1 MYNVRTCVDT
11 RLFIHQLSV
20 GRFYFFKKKALSLV
34 TFCFLLRLILGH
46 FFFVN
51 AHERRSSFLYFCKRK
66 NIHWSCK
73 RKNIHTHT
81 STGARSEF
89 YWTLDYSF
97 ISWRSVG
104 SISLKKSS
112 LLGHFVFC
120 CVSSLVTFVFLS
132 THTNAGA
139 HFCTFVNA
147 KIYIRTRTS
156 ELVPNFTGHSIIHSS
171 VVDRSVLFLL
181 KKKLSP
187 WSLCFLLRLILGHF
201 FLLRLILGHFCFL
214 LRLILGHFCFFV
226 NAHERRSSFLY
237 FCKRINI
244 HWSCKRKNIHT
255 HTNVGARSEFYWTLD
270 YSFISC
276 RSVGSISLKKK
287 LSLTFITHPPVGLCP
302 FF

>member
-1 MYNVRTCVDT
+1 MSLRRFYRYDRFLQIFVNERRSSSYFCKRKNMHCKIIRVQCERIYIRHVDT

-181 KKKLSP
+181 KKSSLLLS
-187 WSLCFLLRLILGHF
+187 SHT
-201 FLLRLILGHFCFL
+201 
-214 LRLILGHFCFFV
+214 
-226 NAHERRSSFLY
+226 RRSVYAHFSKVRIETTRFMPIFL
-237 FCKRINI
+237 R
-244 HWSCKRKNIHT
+244 
-255 HTNVGARSEFYWTLD
+255 
-270 YSFISC
+270 
-276 RSVGSISLKKK
+276 
-287 LSLTFITHPPVGLCP
+287 
-302 FF
+302 

>member
-1 MYNVRTCVDT
+1 MRTCVDT

-97 ISWRSVG
+97 IS
-104 SISLKKSS
+104 
-112 LLGHFVFC
+112 
-120 CVSSLVTFVFLS
+120 
-132 THTNAGA
+132 
-139 HFCTFVNA
+139 
-147 KIYIRTRTS
+147 
-156 ELVPNFTGHSIIHSS
+156 
-171 VVDRSVLFLL
+171 
-181 KKKLSP
+181 
-187 WSLCFLLRLILGHF
+187 
-201 FLLRLILGHFCFL
+201 
-214 LRLILGHFCFFV
+214 
-226 NAHERRSSFLY
+226 
-237 FCKRINI
+237 
-244 HWSCKRKNIHT
+244 
-255 HTNVGARSEFYWTLD
+255 
-270 YSFISC
+270 C

-287 LSLTFITHPPVGLCP
+287 LSPWSLLLRLILGHFCCVSSLVTFFFLSTHTRALSLLLSSHTRSVYAHFSKVRIETTRFMPIFLR
-302 FF
+302 